1 MKKLG
6 TMSLIKLVIEKMWVN
21 ITDMLKNAIDRVGI
35 MSLIRFGTL
44 TEISWDKVVNK
55 SKDHVIDKSRANVI
69 EKS

>member
-21 ITDMLKNAIDRVGI
+21 KLKNAIDRVGI

-55 SKDHVIDKSRANVI
+55 SKDHIIVKSGANVI

>member
-55 SKDHVIDKSRANVI
+55 SKDHIIVKSGANVI